1 MGVFLKYISKNMFE
15 KKGRFFLLM
24 FSIAISAAL
33 LVASLGMVDLITD
46 QLSEP
51 YESGIVSDVSVVSKT
66 DDPFLKKND
75 IDTEGLKGLIYELQT
90 TGVINKNDKI
100 KYVTIHGRTNYDG
113 TILEGKADFLN
124 EKESEGK
131 PYCVLSKRI
140 ADEMKLK
147 TGDSLKLFLSGEEI
161 SFKVKALSAN
171 ENMFYS
177 DVANQFNLI
186 VPYEYMNEKLSA
198 DDGYNVIYGN
208 VSGKTAESFVKS
220 FNETN
225 KDVKAID
232 LKSNIEYDY
241 SLNTALYFMLAIVVI
256 VSSIIIYGVFKLIL
270 AERLTVIGTFMSQ
283 GATKNKIE
291 RIILMEGFLYGLFGG
306 VAGCTI
312 GEVILYFLGRIT
324 SPLADY
330 GIYSEF
336 SIDPKYVA
344 AGIIFAVILS
354 VASAFFPVRGV
365 RKLEVKDVILNRAEI
380 KRGRTVVKSIIGLLL
395 IGFSV
400 AVYFLNDNMIN
411 VTAAFGFATAYA
423 GIVLLVPIVVKGIT
437 TLLCRVFKNN
447 TTLYLT
453 LNNLRSSKLLQNNIV
468 LIVVSLSSVLMISSF
483 GTSMTDLVVDA
494 YRKMDYEYSVQG
506 IMESDPSHST
516 TDKIIER
523 LEETKGVEKDSI
535 CPGYFEEATLD
546 DMSVIATGIDPYPF
560 KRVLDEYF
568 DFTKN
573 NSKDFQELQE
583 GDIHSVILTT
593 KVADEI
599 NKDVGDTVK
608 IKIDSQEAE
617 LKVVGIYDGKAYD
630 NGLSVLMNKKLLID
644 EFKIKEANMIYYN
657 VSGDDEKVEKEL
669 KPFFASLGATYT
681 TKAEDTKANDEQNQ
695 MIVKLLEVFS
705 YLAMIIASIGVFNN
719 ITICFLQR
727 KREMAVMASVG
738 MNKNGR
744 RRLILSESMMSVV
757 LSILIS
763 IPFTVLLSDLMT
775 GFCYYIG
782 IAMDVFFDWKSVL
795 TYSPV
800 IALII
805 FVASI
810 STMRKS
816 RKLSIVQELKYE

>member
-1 MGVFLKYISKNMFE
+1 M
-15 KKGRFFLLM
+15 
-24 FSIAISAAL
+24 
-33 LVASLGMVDLITD
+33 
-46 QLSEP
+46 
-51 YESGIVSDVSVVSKT
+51 
-66 DDPFLKKND
+66 
-75 IDTEGLKGLIYELQT
+75 
-90 TGVINKNDKI
+90 
-100 KYVTIHGRTNYDG
+100 
-113 TILEGKADFLN
+113 
-124 EKESEGK
+124 
-131 PYCVLSKRI
+131 
-140 ADEMKLK
+140 
-147 TGDSLKLFLSGEEI
+147 
-161 SFKVKALSAN
+161 
-171 ENMFYS
+171 
-177 DVANQFNLI
+177 
-186 VPYEYMNEKLSA
+186 
-198 DDGYNVIYGN
+198 
-208 VSGKTAESFVKS
+208 
-220 FNETN
+220 
-225 KDVKAID
+225 
-232 LKSNIEYDY
+232 
-241 SLNTALYFMLAIVVI
+241 
-256 VSSIIIYGVFKLIL
+256 IL
-270 AERLTVIGTFMSQ
+270 AERLSVIGTFMSQ

-330 GIYSEF
+330 GIYTEF

-560 KRVLDEYF
+560 
-568 DFTKN
+568 
-573 NSKDFQELQE
+573 QE
-583 GDIHSVILTT
+583 GS
-593 KVADEI
+593 
-599 NKDVGDTVK
+599 
-608 IKIDSQEAE
+608 
-617 LKVVGIYDGKAYD
+617 
-630 NGLSVLMNKKLLID
+630 
-644 EFKIKEANMIYYN
+644 
-657 VSGDDEKVEKEL
+657 
-669 KPFFASLGATYT
+669 
-681 TKAEDTKANDEQNQ
+681 
-695 MIVKLLEVFS
+695 
-705 YLAMIIASIGVFNN
+705 
-719 ITICFLQR
+719 
-727 KREMAVMASVG
+727 
-738 MNKNGR
+738 
-744 RRLILSESMMSVV
+744 
-757 LSILIS
+757 
-763 IPFTVLLSDLMT
+763 
-775 GFCYYIG
+775 
-782 IAMDVFFDWKSVL
+782 
-795 TYSPV
+795 
-800 IALII
+800 
-805 FVASI
+805 
-810 STMRKS
+810 
-816 RKLSIVQELKYE
+816 